1 MKFDY
6 RESYGATSAPLI
18 IGLPENYRQ
27 MDNFEEVDTLLNGL
41 TERIVG
47 QKVLSSEAGKIT
59 TTGMMIQTDYRK
71 VIAVGLG
78 QADSLDQPAVQELFG
93 KLLQYLQDTDTK
105 EAQLLLDTFP
115 YDKTLLAEAIGLM
128 SVVSVY
134 EFESYRADRD
144 ASFSDQ
150 AELLITGV
158 ADVRGAVER
167 GEALGRGIAMARSF
181 SETPPNIMT
190 PEHMAEK
197 VAESFRDRK
206 YVSGRVKDDEA
217 LAGEGYGLITAVG
230 KASKAAPRLVTIEYK
245 HPSAESRKPLP
256 LVVKGITYDT

>member
-1 MKFDY
+1 
-6 RESYGATSAPLI
+6 
-18 IGLPENYRQ
+18 
-27 MDNFEEVDTLLNGL
+27 
-41 TERIVG
+41 
-47 QKVLSSEAGKIT
+47 
-59 TTGMMIQTDYRK
+59 TGMMIQTDYRK

-93 KLLQYLQDTDTK
+93 KLFQYLQDTDTK
-105 EAQLLLDTFP
+105 EGQLLLDTFP

-197 VAESFRDRK
+197 VAEIFRDRK

-245 HPSAESRKPLP
+245 HPSAESRKPVA
-256 LVVKGITYDT
+256 LVGKGITYDTGGYSIKSKTGMPGMKYDMSGAANVVGMMHAISALELPVHVVGVIALAENMVDGNGM